1 MAKNIT
7 AQVSGGAR
15 QDVDGCSTVG
25 QIRAKL
31 GLDKSY
37 RATVNGE
44 PENDEYTLKD
54 YELIQ
59 FAPAVKGGIAVKA

>member
-7 AQVSGGAR
+7 AQVAGGPR
-15 QDVDGCSTVG
+15 QDVDGCKTVG
-25 QIRAKL
+25 EIRNKL

-44 PENDEYTLKD
+44 PEDDTYTLKD
-54 YELIQ
+54 YEFVA
-59 FAPAVKGGIAVKA
+59 FAPAVKGGRLAA